1 MFHKKELFK
10 LQHLRCH
17 INFISRPS
25 RLINVFKKTKLQLL
39 YPKFLICN
47 LHLFCF
53 ELITRERKGR
63 NFFEE
68 NKSLTTP
75 GGRGAIRDP
84 TIFHKIF
91 RYNFEF
97 FPRKKQMLHGW
108 L

>member
-1 MFHKKELFK
+1 MS
-10 LQHLRCH
+10 
-17 INFISRPS
+17 SR
-25 RLINVFKKTKLQLL
+25 RLNCNC
-39 YPKFLICN
+39 YPRFLICN

-68 NKSLTTP
+68 NKSLTTL

-97 FPRKKQMLHGW
+97 FPRKNKCYLVGYDDEIFILYSSCTYFDHINRMIANDW
-108 L
+108 